1 MIELKSDEII
11 RLISESK
18 LLGSYSYIILD
29 LDFGIDSDT
38 IKILK
43 QANALVW
50 TGDGSEIS
58 NIKISR
64 AYDALAISE
73 QNEDVPILNR
83 TVLIYNK
90 FSNKSSRALASN
102 IELKI

>member
-38 IKILK
+38 IKIL
-43 QANALVW
+43 
-50 TGDGSEIS
+50 
-58 NIKISR
+58 
-64 AYDALAISE
+64 
-73 QNEDVPILNR
+73 NR
-83 TVLIYNK
+83 LM
-90 FSNKSSRALASN
+90 L
-102 IELKI
+102 

>member
-11 RLISESK
+11 RLISEAK

-73 QNEDVPILNR
+73 QNEDVR
-83 TVLIYNK
+83 
-90 FSNKSSRALASN
+90 F
-102 IELKI
+102 